1 MDLLQRKQDVDPYL
15 QPTFT
20 LINRLR
26 RLLWIVSWA
35 LLCRWTPRP
44 LHVWRAFVLRVFGAR
59 IGRQNAIYP
68 DVTIWAPWLL
78 HTEDVVRIGPGAEIY
93 NPGGV
98 YLSHHVTISQ
108 SAYICGATHDYNS
121 QDFTYI
127 TKEIKLEPYVWICAR
142 ATLLPGAYCE
152 EGSVLGAGSLSSKKL
167 KAWTV
172 YAGNPARAVRLRNN
186 FLEAK
191 DSEIREDFTD
201 LYPSAAEKILFL

>member
-20 LINRLR
+20 LTNRLR

-44 LHVWRAFVLRVFGAR
+44 LHAWRVLVLRIFGAR
-59 IGRQNAIYP
+59 IGRGNAIYP
-68 DVTIWAPWLL
+68 NVTIWAPWLL

-127 TKEIKLEPYVWICAR
+127 TRELKLEPYVWICAK

-152 EGSVLGAGSLSSKKL
+152 EGSVLGAASLSSRRL

-186 FLEAK
+186 FLEVG
-191 DSEIREDFTD
+191 EPEVREVFTRR
-201 LYPSAAEKILFL
+201 YSSTAEKILFL

>member
-20 LINRLR
+20 LANRLR

-44 LHVWRAFVLRVFGAR
+44 LHAWRALVLRMFGAR
-59 IGRQNAIYP
+59 IGRGNAIYP
-68 DVTIWAPWLL
+68 NVTIWAPWLL
-78 HTEDVVRIGPGAEIY
+78 QTEDVVRIGPGAEIY

-127 TKEIKLEPYVWICAR
+127 IKELRLEPYVWICAK
-142 ATLLPGAYCE
+142 ATLLPGAYCH

-167 KAWTV
+167 EAWTV
-172 YAGNPARAVRLRNN
+172 YAGNPAKAIRLRNN
-186 FLEAK
+186 FLETGSPK
-191 DSEIREDFTD
+191 SITQP
-201 LYPSAAEKILFL
+201 YSSTGEKTLFI

>member
-20 LINRLR
+20 LTNRLR

-44 LHVWRAFVLRVFGAR
+44 LHAWRVFILRIFGAK
-59 IGRQNAIYP
+59 IGRGNAIYP
-68 DVTIWAPWLL
+68 NVIIWAPWLL
-78 HTEDVVRIGPGAEIY
+78 QTEDVVRIGPGAEIY

-98 YLSHHVTISQ
+98 YFSHHVTISQ

-127 TKEIKLEPYVWICAR
+127 TKELRLDPYVWICAR

-152 EGSVLGAGSLSSKKL
+152 EGSILGAGSLTSKRL

-172 YAGNPARAVRLRNN
+172 YAGNPAKAVRIRNN
-186 FLEAK
+186 FLEAGNP
-191 DSEIREDFTD
+191 EIQED
-201 LYPSAAEKILFL
+201 LAHSSPSASEKMLFI